1 MYRGRKLISSRRR
14 RRNIRKEATRYK
26 FYRSKCY
33 LLPRKKN
40 LFETLEIVENLEGRR
55 ITIDRVEDET
65 KRRERRDEDAKVS
78 SI

>member
-1 MYRGRKLISSRRR
+1 MISSKRRR
-14 RRNIRKEATRYK
+14 RRNIRKEAMRYK

-33 LLPRKKN
+33 LLQKKKKN

>member
-1 MYRGRKLISSRRR
+1 MLSVAK
-14 RRNIRKEATRYK
+14 K
-26 FYRSKCY
+26 
-33 LLPRKKN
+33 KKN